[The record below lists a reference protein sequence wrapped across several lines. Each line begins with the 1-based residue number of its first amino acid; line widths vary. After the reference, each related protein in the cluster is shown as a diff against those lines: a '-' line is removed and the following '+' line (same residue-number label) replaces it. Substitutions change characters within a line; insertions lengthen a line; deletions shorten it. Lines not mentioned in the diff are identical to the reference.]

1 MENINYLELGTIEI
15 IDFLSSSNNLYSYS
29 DSKFPAQYS
38 RNRVNNQQIEL
49 FCYEKE
55 QYIVYQQAIEIN
67 KLEFVIP
74 IKHTL
79 NIQIDCNL
87 FIKNWVK
94 DSDKIL
100 IVEAFNNYSATDGNI
115 EDYIKSKLNDG
126 LNEDMFSL
134 FHSFSLFKL
143 NQVRITT
150 QRDNIIDATRN
161 KLILNGNM
169 DIISNETSLEG
180 YYTKNDIEIRLKNPI
195 EKIKGIPQDKIK
207 NDHEIDIPK
216 DTPIEE
222 HKTYIEKLLESDIKN
237 MGNIDCNINAID
249 RTEERIASTG
259 SYPSGI
265 FRYENIREFTLIDDC
280 GITITCRTKWPEYQL
295 VRKALY
301 VYVGKTNNLTQIVK
315 NQIKD
320 CAVKGAVAGI
330 VIGIVFENLEAALA
344 SFKAVF
350 TECIK
355 YMAKEDAKCL
365 IPNLA
370 LLTEEVGWYWV

>member
-259 SYPSGI
+259 SYPSGN

>member
-15 IDFLSSSNNLYSYS
+15 MDYLSSPNNLYSYS

-38 RNRVNNQQIEL
+38 RNRVNNKQVEL

-55 QYIVYQQAIEIN
+55 QYTVYQQGIEIS
-67 KLEFVIP
+67 KLEFIIP

-87 FIKNWVK
+87 FIKNWVN
-94 DSDKIL
+94 DSDRLL
-100 IVEAFNNYSATDGNI
+100 IVDAFNNYSATDGNI
-115 EDYIKSKLNDG
+115 EDYIKSKLNEG

-143 NQVRITT
+143 SQVRITT
-150 QRDNIIDATRN
+150 QRDEIIDVTRN

-169 DIISNETSLEG
+169 DIISNETSIEG
-180 YYTKNDIEIRLKNPI
+180 YYNKNDIEIRLRQPK
-195 EKIKGIPQDKIK
+195 EQIKGIPPSKIK
-207 NDHEIDIPK
+207 NAHEIDIPK
-216 DTPIEE
+216 DTPAEM
-222 HKTYIEKLLESDIKN
+222 HKTYIEKLLESDIEN
-237 MGNIDCNINAID
+237 MGNIDCNISAFD
-249 RTEERIASTG
+249 RIEERIASTG
-259 SYPSGI
+259 DYPNG
-265 FRYENIREFTLIDDC
+265 ETKLEMREFTLIDDC
-280 GITITCRTKWPEYQL
+280 GITITWSTKWPQFKK
-295 VRKALY
+295 VRTALY
-301 VYVGKTNNLTQIVK
+301 VYVGKTNNLTQIIK

-370 LLTEEVGWYWV
+370 LLTEEVGWYWVI